1 MTFRPYSCY
10 NTDATPNVF
19 ARCQTSRARSVHRS
33 ECIMKIPGKLV
44 LAVAVLACL
53 ACTAQAVFGDGSLNV
68 QPYEKSRSLSKRS
81 VVEFLTI
88 FPWLR
93 RQFTRSFPDVNLTT
107 EVTMSSTNQIQSAT
121 DLKTDIARMLTLTR
135 QKRAANEEHGKF
147 PSRRSVQELRNIEG
161 FLKAKHDTLT
171 DALRNFNEVLFS
183 PHRLHHHQQ
192 QQHPIQGAGP
202 SVADVSTAKPQSAGQ
217 AEPAISTPAV
227 VTVQQQN
234 SNSKPVTTESGLH
247 ENQKTYGIT
256 PTSVSVE
263 PRSVFSTV
271 LTGEGVSTSTF
282 VGTQTSQEE
291 STTER
296 SIMTEGSG
304 TSISTVPEN
313 VKEDTVYRLLTDDA

>member
-1 MTFRPYSCY
+1 M
-10 NTDATPNVF
+10 N
-19 ARCQTSRARSVHRS
+19 
-33 ECIMKIPGKLV
+33 LV
-44 LAVAVLACL
+44 
-53 ACTAQAVFGDGSLNV
+53 TAL
-68 QPYEKSRSLSKRS
+68 
-81 VVEFLTI
+81 
-88 FPWLR
+88 
-93 RQFTRSFPDVNLTT
+93 
-107 EVTMSSTNQIQSAT
+107 
-121 DLKTDIARMLTLTR
+121 
-135 QKRAANEEHGKF
+135 
-147 PSRRSVQELRNIEG
+147 
-161 FLKAKHDTLT
+161 
-171 DALRNFNEVLFS
+171 
-183 PHRLHHHQQ
+183 
-192 QQHPIQGAGP
+192 AGP

>member
-192 QQHPIQGAGP
+192 QQHPIQGGP

>member
-1 MTFRPYSCY
+1 
-10 NTDATPNVF
+10 
-19 ARCQTSRARSVHRS
+19 
-33 ECIMKIPGKLV
+33 MKIPGKLV

-192 QQHPIQGAGP
+192 QQHPIQGGP